1 MNLLASLIGGPVV
14 NAVTDVI
21 KTKITKEMT
30 EAEIAAEVAKAV
42 IGAIGAI
49 PDAQARV
56 LVAEAEGQGWLQ
68 RSWRPLTGAAL
79 GFTVLFWAVLVP
91 ICVDW
96 LGLPPIRVGVALLE
110 WVLTALVGFGSVYAG
125 GRTLEKIADRVTAR
139 FGR

>member
-1 MNLLASLIGGPVV
+1 MNLLATLIGGPVV

-21 KTKITKEMT
+21 KTRITQEMT
-30 EAEIAAEVAKAV
+30 EAEVAAEVAKAV
-42 IGAIGAI
+42 VGAISAI

-56 LVAEAEGQGWLQ
+56 LVAEAKGQGWLQ

-79 GFTVLFWAVLVP
+79 GFTVVFWAVLVP
-91 ICVDW
+91 VCVDW
-96 LGLPPIRVGVALLE
+96 LGFPPIRVGDALLE